1 LRRIFSPR
9 LGTKAADALYFA
21 WEGTKATVAHCFR
34 VGGNGEKCP
43 MFTIVG
49 LKPRPQ
55 PSWRKIDIFA
65 RLRPLRLTEVEQDEE
80 RCLEAMLHWHDPI
93 ERLRALR
100 RRGHTLVDDNP
111 ASG

>member
-21 WEGTKATVAHCFR
+21 WEGTKATEAHCFR

-55 PSWRKIDIFA
+55 PSWRKVDIFA

-80 RCLEAMLHWHDPI
+80 RRLEHA
-93 ERLRALR
+93 AL
-100 RRGHTLVDDNP
+100 
-111 ASG
+111 A